1 MSLFMENTQMKWTKS
16 DLLIMEFIEN
26 HTDDFLFMSI
36 GQLAQH
42 LQVSEATISRF
53 ARHMGYHDFKE
64 MKSDI
69 VGKKSGRG
77 AAGKIAGTLL
87 KDTSFDVAKWFSFQQ
102 ECAAKTLDHLNSEQF
117 NAAAEAIM
125 SAKRIYIH
133 AKNASAAA
141 AELLFFRLRRLGLDT
156 ALVPSGGSEVVEG
169 IAHAQEGDLA
179 IIFSFSK
186 VSAEGQ
192 FILDYAKT
200 AGYRTLALTSRLHAP
215 CEQRADINLYVY
227 RGEKEEYHSLSSAV
241 ILIDA
246 LILAISEKMKSSAV
260 QRLRKIQKLKD
271 NYKNKK

>member
-125 SAKRIYIH
+125 SANVFTFMLKMH
-133 AKNASAAA
+133 P
-141 AELLFFRLRRLGLDT
+141 LRQRNFY
-156 ALVPSGGSEVVEG
+156 
-169 IAHAQEGDLA
+169 
-179 IIFSFSK
+179 FSVCA
-186 VSAEGQ
+186 VS
-192 FILDYAKT
+192 D
-200 AGYRTLALTSRLHAP
+200 
-215 CEQRADINLYVY
+215 
-227 RGEKEEYHSLSSAV
+227 
-241 ILIDA
+241 
-246 LILAISEKMKSSAV
+246 
-260 QRLRKIQKLKD
+260 
-271 NYKNKK
+271 